1 MIYFLK
7 FAFNFSIIFKPEAR
21 AQFLDKDGKVDF
33 NKVKARFEELKKKKV
48 SLCNKYFNDK
58 AFAWAQLLPDADQVC
73 LAFEYYSDC

>member
-1 MIYFLK
+1 MAKKLGKIDHVYGGKAYF
-7 FAFNFSIIFKPEAR
+7 
-21 AQFLDKDGKVDF
+21 DKDGKVDF

-73 LAFEYYSDC
+73 